1 MHPKKRRR
9 RSFEKTAN
17 IYDVARK
24 ARVSVFTVSAVIN
37 NSDQV
42 SSTLRRRVESAVR
55 ELNYRPNLLARSLA
69 KRQSHTIGIIVPDI
83 ANPFFPLVV
92 RGAEDT
98 AQKSGYSTLLC
109 NSDNRQDKE
118 EQYLELLLS
127 KRVDGILITKA
138 PGPFTTRQL
147 QMLSDTKVPFVLMMR
162 TCPGLKTDTVLTDD
176 LQGAFEAVCHLARM
190 GNHKIAL
197 VGGPL
202 NVSNG
207 RARLQGFRKALK
219 SSGLRMLPDLVVEGD
234 YHFDSGYRAG
244 LTLLPRRPDAVYVAN
259 YPMTAG
265 FLKAANEMGM
275 RCPEHFALVSFDDYP
290 LMDGFHPRLTTIDLP
305 KYEVGAEAAGVLLKR
320 IEHKSGPPII
330 RKLIPRMIVRESCG
344 FTLRMRRPVESAAG
358 ELLQISEH
366 SSEVQLTREGTP

>member
-1 MHPKKRRR
+1 MKRRKQDSKR
-9 RSFEKTAN
+9 TPN

-24 ARVSVFTVSAVIN
+24 ARVSVFTVSAVVN
-37 NSDQV
+37 KSDQV

-92 RGAEDT
+92 RGAEDR
-98 AQKSGYSTLLC
+98 AQESGYSVLLC

-138 PGPFTTRQL
+138 PGPFTARQL
-147 QMLSDTKVPFVLMMR
+147 QMLSDAKVPFVLMMR
-162 TCPGLKTDTVLTDD
+162 TCPGLKADVVLTDD
-176 LQGAFEAVCHLARM
+176 LKGAYDAVSHLARI
-190 GNHKIAL
+190 GNQKIGL

-207 RARLQGFRKALK
+207 RARRQGFRKALK
-219 SSGLRMLPDLVVEGD
+219 DHKLPVLADLVTEGD
-234 YHFDSGYRAG
+234 YHFESGYRAG
-244 LTLLPRRPDAVYVAN
+244 LALLPRRPDAVYVAN

-265 FLKAANEMGM
+265 FLKAADGMAM
-275 RCPEHFALVSFDDYP
+275 RCPEHFGLVSFDDYP
-290 LMDGFHPRLTTIDLP
+290 LMDGFHPRLTVIDLP
-305 KYEVGAEAAGVLLKR
+305 KYEVGAEAAEVLLKR
-320 IEHKSGPPII
+320 MDHRSGPPII
-330 RKLIPRMIVRESCG
+330 RKLVPRLIVRESCG
-344 FTLRMRRPVESAAG
+344 FTLRMKKPTEVGTYQPLEVA
-358 ELLQISEH
+358 EH
-366 SSEVQLTREGTP
+366 PNDAQLSQEVIR